1 MLPAKVSEPRGTS
14 PGVGCFD
21 GWAMQFPPPIQHKIL
36 LKDLGQSVG
45 PYSFLN
51 SFLIFKVIKK
61 WPYSV

>member
-36 LKDLGQSVG
+36 PKDLGQSVG
-45 PYSFLN
+45 PIFLK
-51 SFLIFKVIKK
+51 FFVFF
-61 WPYSV
+61 VF